1 MTLFFRVL
9 IFSSVL
15 AAGCDHNSDTLVVPG
30 PAGDSLHIVEAFP
43 SLDFNRP
50 VDLQNYGDDN
60 LFVVEQRG
68 VIQVFHNDP
77 DTESAAAFLDIR
89 SVVDDRDNEE
99 GLLGLA
105 FHPGYLQNG
114 YFYVNY
120 TTSHGTT
127 RISRFEVDVQN
138 PTVAVPS
145 SEFVLME
152 FTQPF
157 GNHNGGQLAF
167 GPDGYLYIA
176 VGDGG
181 SGGDPQGNGQNTST
195 LLGSILRID
204 IDNPTENLNYG
215 IPTNNPFAGNQSGA
229 REEIFAYGL
238 RNPWRFHFDSTGDLY
253 IADVGQDKWEE
264 IDVVPAGELE
274 GMNFGWNVMEGNHCF
289 RSRSCETVGLAPATV
304 EYDHKTGCSVTGGE
318 VYRGKAL
325 PQLTGLYI
333 YADYCTAIV
342 RSFMWRK
349 DGVRKHWEWKAAL
362 DPDFKLATIS
372 SFGHDVDGELYMLSL
387 DGDLYKFVPAD

>member
-9 IFSSVL
+9 IFLSVL
-15 AAGCDHNSDTLVVPG
+15 IVGCDHNSDTLIVPG

-77 DTESAAAFLDIR
+77 DTESTATFLDIR

-120 TTSHGTT
+120 TTFHGTT

-138 PTVAVPS
+138 PTVAEPS

-181 SGGDPQGNGQNTST
+181 SSGDPQGNGQNTST

-204 IDNPTENLNYG
+204 IDNTTENLNYG

-238 RNPWRFHFDSTGDLY
+238 RNPWRISFDAETGLLWTG
-253 IADVGQDKWEE
+253 DVGQNEFEE
-264 IDVVPAGELE
+264 IDIIENGGNYGWRIMEAADCFQSANCDQSGLIGPYYHYLHDNGNASITGGVVYRGSVASLAGRYLYADYVSGRIWALE
-274 GMNFGWNVMEGNHCF
+274 SGSMNPESQLLYDTSHRITSFGTDN
-289 RSRSCETVGLAPATV
+289 L
-304 EYDHKTGCSVTGGE
+304 GE
-318 VYRGKAL
+318 VYFCSLSGKVY
-325 PQLTGLYI
+325 TF
-333 YADYCTAIV
+333 
-342 RSFMWRK
+342 S
-349 DGVRKHWEWKAAL
+349 
-362 DPDFKLATIS
+362 
-372 SFGHDVDGELYMLSL
+372 VD
-387 DGDLYKFVPAD
+387 